1 MAPEEERRPET
12 HHVPDAHVAHH
23 HWQAAARSSD
33 GPARA
38 AADEHDVRGREARM
52 DVLARRLD
60 VLNLGAVPQPRHAAR
75 RAADPA
81 VAERERAEA
90 RTRELGRE
98 PSRVT
103 LTATQNGPRMHQH
116 EGRRDVHAIV
126 GREQHAFERGR
137 GRRGRDGARG
147 ARHAGARRACTGG
160 MRLSGWLPRGVSAFV
175 PLRF

>member
-12 HHVPDAHVAHH
+12 QHVPDAHVAHH
-23 HWQAAARSSD
+23 HWQAAARSGD

-60 VLNLGAVPQPRHAAR
+60 VLNLGAVPEPRHAAG

-90 RTRELGRE
+90 GTRELGRE
-98 PSRVT
+98 PSRVA

-116 EGRRDVHAIV
+116 EGRRDVHAVV

-147 ARHAGARRACTGG
+147 AHGAAGPVVLA
-160 MRLSGWLPRGVSAFV
+160 RGVRLRSAGT
-175 PLRF
+175 